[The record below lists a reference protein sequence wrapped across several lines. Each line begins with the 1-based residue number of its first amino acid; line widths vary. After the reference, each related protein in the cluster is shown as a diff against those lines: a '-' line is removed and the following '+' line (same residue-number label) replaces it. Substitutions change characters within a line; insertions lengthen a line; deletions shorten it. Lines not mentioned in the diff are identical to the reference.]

1 MNVNGELEQELI
13 KFMSQPRDIE
23 KGRKRRRAKSLKS
36 QETILRVTSNLE
48 LSESLPEKMAL

>member
-1 MNVNGELEQELI
+1 MKVNGELEQELI

-23 KGRKRRRAKSLKS
+23 KDRKRRRTKSLKS